1 MNNIRIFEGIVAGFL
16 LTFMVV
22 ALINPAI
29 TGNVIGIESNPGFQ
43 NCWAEDA
50 ADSQG
55 AWNSACF
62 DYQSALISDDESY
75 EIHQVRKQGND
86 KYWAGLKISSS
97 DNSVTDCSSIKKAY
111 FCYKWWSETS
121 RVKTCDISVDADN
134 GASYT
139 ALTTECPEDSEPESV
154 ACTDIT
160 ALENWTCNT
169 FFGPN
174 AAGALAKSEAIHKG
188 TGLNGYYNISWDVF
202 YFNVSYIGIPA
213 CGLDLA
219 PESPQEYGMPIT
231 ISCSCTNPET
241 TAKLYRNETDVTNEN
256 HQPVMLPAGT
266 YIYNCTTPMTD
277 NYISAQNPSV
287 YQIDKSTPLITL
299 TANPPL
305 NETYGTPINISCSS
319 TNLESS
325 TALYKNGIDVTS
337 ENNQFIILAPGAYE
351 YVCSINETQN
361 YNYNSKSETIT
372 VNKAP
377 SVINLSLNGID
388 SDTAIEIN
396 SSVDIIGTLIM
407 PSDGYLELYQD
418 STLIANGSNSLIAQI
433 NHSVLWIHNITLIYQ
448 GNENYSSSSKT
459 NTLSIIDTISPICSG
474 LAKNSS
480 AIYQNDSVEFTA
492 DCADNVG
499 LSGFI
504 FSIDQSNLTNST
516 FTEFNGTTAEIIYVI
531 TAVSGANISWRFYA
545 NDSSN
550 NWNAADIE
558 TFTVASQPAVQSP
571 DNGADDMESSVST
584 GSGGAIRSSGGG
596 GGIMVGQTKPSKK
609 TTPKVVFE
617 EAVQPAENSA
627 GHETTG
633 TEYNL
638 TDLGIGFD
646 LITSEIIPGGKLKYN
661 LEIEKTRFSS
671 DEVKNATIRYVIFGL
686 EEKPFSP
693 IAGLAVKDIEN
704 VSGLQNAPYGE
715 GLVEII
721 NRSLSKEIKIPE
733 NFVIGNYAFNLFI
746 EYGGKKMPVISGFS
760 VVQSWYDKKTAG
772 LENRVLLILA
782 EMAVLMYVILLI
794 ARIKYGIPKFTKNK
808 KADEIKLE
816 DKDDKKI

>member
-361 YNYNSKSETIT
+361 Y
-372 VNKAP
+372 
-377 SVINLSLNGID
+377 
-388 SDTAIEIN
+388 
-396 SSVDIIGTLIM
+396 
-407 PSDGYLELYQD
+407 
-418 STLIANGSNSLIAQI
+418 
-433 NHSVLWIHNITLIYQ
+433 
-448 GNENYSSSSKT
+448 YS
-459 NTLSIIDTISPICSG
+459 
-474 LAKNSS
+474 
-480 AIYQNDSVEFTA
+480 
-492 DCADNVG
+492 
-499 LSGFI
+499 
-504 FSIDQSNLTNST
+504 
-516 FTEFNGTTAEIIYVI
+516 
-531 TAVSGANISWRFYA
+531 
-545 NDSSN
+545 
-550 NWNAADIE
+550 
-558 TFTVASQPAVQSP
+558 
-571 DNGADDMESSVST
+571 
-584 GSGGAIRSSGGG
+584 
-596 GGIMVGQTKPSKK
+596 
-609 TTPKVVFE
+609 
-617 EAVQPAENSA
+617 
-627 GHETTG
+627 
-633 TEYNL
+633 
-638 TDLGIGFD
+638 
-646 LITSEIIPGGKLKYN
+646 
-661 LEIEKTRFSS
+661 
-671 DEVKNATIRYVIFGL
+671 
-686 EEKPFSP
+686 
-693 IAGLAVKDIEN
+693 
-704 VSGLQNAPYGE
+704 
-715 GLVEII
+715 
-721 NRSLSKEIKIPE
+721 
-733 NFVIGNYAFNLFI
+733 
-746 EYGGKKMPVISGFS
+746 
-760 VVQSWYDKKTAG
+760 
-772 LENRVLLILA
+772 
-782 EMAVLMYVILLI
+782 
-794 ARIKYGIPKFTKNK
+794 
-808 KADEIKLE
+808 
-816 DKDDKKI
+816 